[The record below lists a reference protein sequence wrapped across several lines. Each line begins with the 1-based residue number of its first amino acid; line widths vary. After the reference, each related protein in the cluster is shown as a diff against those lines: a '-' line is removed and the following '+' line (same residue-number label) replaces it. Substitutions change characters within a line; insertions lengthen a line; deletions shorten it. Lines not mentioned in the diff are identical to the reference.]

1 MFAPDEVSELWLTF
15 SDPQMKKPTKRLT
28 STYFMERYRRFLID
42 RGVIHLKSDSNF
54 MATYTRLMAE
64 ANGFPIETFTDDLYA
79 NHEFEDSPLTTI
91 RTYYEQMWLERGLSI
106 KYIRFRLP
114 HEGALA
120 EPDVEIPID
129 EYRSYNH
136 EVRTTVKTR
145 K

>member
-1 MFAPDEVSELWLTF
+1 
-15 SDPQMKKPTKRLT
+15 
-28 STYFMERYRRFLID
+28 
-42 RGVIHLKSDSNF
+42 
-54 MATYTRLMAE
+54 MAE